1 MPSRLKLVEP
11 VAEREG
17 NYFSSPKDNQQFI
30 TSGCVLLDCV
40 LGGGWPLGRISN
52 IIGSQSTGKT
62 LLAITAMSYFAQ
74 LYPKG
79 EIHYR
84 EAEAA
89 FDHAYAEALGM
100 PMDRVDFGKEDF
112 FTVEDFFYD
121 LNETLTRLAK
131 KEIPALYIVDS
142 LDALSDKDEL
152 ERDIDKGTYGA
163 QKAKKMSEIFRR
175 FVKRIEESHVH
186 LMIISQVRDN
196 MNAGMFAKK
205 TTRSGGRALDFYA
218 SQIIELSMVE
228 QLTAIRSGVKK
239 VVAINVKAKCTKNKV
254 ALPMREAY
262 FDIVYGLGLD
272 RLNACMDWL
281 KDIKRLDVIGTDEKS
296 LKSYITQIDSM
307 DDEDYWS
314 TVQDIEGRVTD
325 LWYQIEESFLP
336 RRRKGSVSIAS
347 R

>member
-1 MPSRLKLVEP
+1 VTARLSL

-17 NYFSSPKDNQQFI
+17 SYFSSPKANQEFI
-30 TSGCVLLDCV
+30 NSGCTLLDCV

-52 IIGSQSTGKT
+52 VVGAQATGKT
-62 LLAITAMSYFAQ
+62 LIAIEACRNFAQ

-89 FDHAYAEALGM
+89 FDHQYAAALGM
-100 PMDRVDFGKEDF
+100 PMERVNFGTEDF
-112 FTVEDFFYD
+112 FTVEDLFFD
-121 LNETLTRLAK
+121 LNETLTLLAK

-175 FVKRIEESHVH
+175 FVKRVEESNLH

-196 MNAGMFAKK
+196 MNAGAFAKK
-205 TTRSGGRALDFYA
+205 TSRSGGRALDFYA
-218 SQIIELSMVE
+218 SQIIELSLME
-228 QLTAIRSGVKK
+228 TLTATISGVKR
-239 VVAINVKAKCTKNKV
+239 ATGINIKAKCTKNKV
-254 ALPMREAY
+254 ALPLREAY
-262 FDIVYGLGLD
+262 FDIVFGLGID
-272 RLNACMDWL
+272 RLNACVDWL
-281 KDIKRLDVIGTDEKS
+281 KDIKRLDVMGTDEKG
-296 LKSYITQIDSM
+296 LKSYISQIDSM
-307 DDEDYWS
+307 SHDDYWS
-314 TVQDIEGRVTD
+314 TVQDIEERVTD

-336 RRRKGSVSIAS
+336 KRKKGSIHT
-347 R
+347 